1 LPDCPWYL
9 YATGRLVVGEQ
20 ARVAARDGTGAKRPR
35 SLAKL
40 GAGANGARIL
50 RLMQAHPEIAGQ
62 VFDLP
67 HIVDGARK
75 AAADAGL
82 AERFTATGGDF
93 FAGPLPAA
101 RVGDEGDSDSEGV
114 LGWQVR
120 GNRSSRTV
128 GILPP
133 RRPWPSARHTAP
145 RIRGARTHNGRQ
157 WPAVPLVVR
166 MCWSAVP

>member
-1 LPDCPWYL
+1 MRGTILCPIARGTCTLPDVSQS
-9 YATGRLVVGEQ
+9 AS
-20 ARVAARDGTGAKRPR
+20 RPG
-35 SLAKL
+35 SLREMAL
-40 GAGANGARIL
+40 AQ
-50 RLMQAHPEIAGQ
+50 MQAHPEIAGQ

-145 RIRGARTHNGRQ
+145 RIRGARTHSGRQ
-157 WPAVPLVVR
+157 WPAVPP
-166 MCWSAVP
+166 S